1 MTTDEAMGE
10 LDREP
15 VEVLAEDFLARRRRG
30 EAVSVAEFAARHPD
44 LAGKITELFP
54 MLVEIEDIKSQ
65 RERAV
70 QAATPS
76 VPKALRQLGDF
87 RIVREIGRGGMG
99 IVYEAVQQSLGR
111 RVAVKVL
118 LRHASLDEK
127 QLRRFQR
134 EARTAAQL
142 HHTNIVPVFG
152 VGEENGLHYFVMQ
165 YIAGVGLDAVLAQ
178 LQAGAGGEAGA
189 TETSPDTGPVS
200 RAVEALLRG
209 EYAAPRRPGSASGAD
224 APVRGSSAPAPRRCA
239 RSPDPRTAVDRS
251 VARLRETCG
260 RRFRRG
266 RETCAEREAV
276 SARSGDLRRARSG
289 GLRRARS
296 GGLRRARSGGLRR
309 ARSGGLRRAR
319 SGGLR
324 RVSRARPI
332 PRRRLRLLWPRRL
345 RSQMTRCVSWKR
357 NHALLPEKLRR
368 RRRFPSRQPR
378 PSAASLGLES
388 RQWTPSNTPTRRAFC
403 IAISSRPTCC
413 SMPKAPSG

>member
-1 MTTDEAMGE
+1 MTTDEAVGE

-15 VEVLAEDFLARRRRG
+15 VEVLAEDFLVRRRRG
-30 EAVSVAEFAARHPD
+30 EAVSVAAFAARHPD
-44 LAGKITELFP
+44 LADKITELFP

-165 YIAGVGLDAVLAQ
+165 YIAGAGLDAVLAQ
-178 LQAGAGGEAGA
+178 LQAGARGEAGA
-189 TETSPDTGPVS
+189 TEISPDSGPVS

-209 EYAAPRRPGSASGAD
+209 EFAAPRRPGSASDSD
-224 APVRGSSAPAPRRCA
+224 APVRGSPGGAVRGAPDPAPQALLRNSTQSSRIRENSGDA
-239 RSPDPRTAVDRS
+239 A
-251 VARLRETCG
+251 VARPPRYTPEFSRIRLRATKTAGDRYGSGFRETCG
-260 RRFRRG
+260 RGFRRG
-266 RETCAEREAV
+266 RETCAERAERG
-276 SARSGDLRRARSG
+276 RSFVGTPRQSGPDDCGRR
-289 GLRRARS
+289 
-296 GGLRRARSGGLRR
+296 
-309 ARSGGLRRAR
+309 
-319 SGGLR
+319 
-324 RVSRARPI
+324 
-332 PRRRLRLLWPRRL
+332 
-345 RSQMTRCVSWKR
+345 
-357 NHALLPEKLRR
+357 
-368 RRRFPSRQPR
+368 
-378 PSAASLGLES
+378 
-388 RQWTPSNTPTRRAFC
+388 
-403 IAISSRPTCC
+403 
-413 SMPKAPSG
+413 